1 LFDGGTISTQR
12 RTQKA
17 YTVVNT
23 SVGMER
29 ENWSAQVYV
38 NNLTDERGSVW
49 INAVTWDQRVT
60 INQPRSL
67 GVSFKRSF

>member
-1 LFDGGTISTQR
+1 
-12 RTQKA
+12 
-17 YTVVNT
+17 VNT
-23 SVGMER
+23 AVGMER

-67 GVSFKRSF
+67 GVSFTRSF

>member
-1 LFDGGTISTQR
+1 M
-12 RTQKA
+12 
-17 YTVVNT
+17 VNT
-23 SVGMER
+23 AVGMER

-67 GVSFKRSF
+67 GVSFTRSLQSLFEVVEGHL